1 VVASSKGAKSSI
13 QPPRSAAYLAKPFM
27 EEILCAAIEAA
38 LTNGYEGL
46 WTTVEAAKHQSPS
59 P

>member
-1 VVASSKGAKSSI
+1 MSAQVMALPADNAMAL
-13 QPPRSAAYLAKPFM
+13 AAYLAKPFM